1 MEIIEVKLDKRIM
14 KKLEKQIQN
23 VTIEME
29 NCLDNINEVTCY
41 ELFRTD
47 TDLIWIRFNRT
58 DGKMEIIR
66 EEQS

>member
-29 NCLDNINEVTCY
+29 NCLDNI
-41 ELFRTD
+41 
-47 TDLIWIRFNRT
+47 
-58 DGKMEIIR
+58 K
-66 EEQS
+66 